1 METQITVGVTGHRH
15 LFEADK
21 PRLRDE
27 IRRFFLE
34 NFDANQPVRVLDGL
48 AEGADQLVAQTVLE
62 LKANERPN
70 LRLTAFL
77 PMPIQFYEADFDADS
92 DEKPSPRE
100 TFYRLLLRADETVE
114 LPLLPE
120 NRQLALEGGDFNR
133 VLQYD
138 LLGAQLAAHST
149 HLLAL
154 WDGRTEGLK
163 PGGTGDVVRRVLS
176 ASPGEK
182 KVWHI
187 VTPQNKKGLT
197 RPENVPQGGWIG
209 APDGITVPGTY
220 ASLEEACQKAPDGA
234 VLTIKPGKYTLEKTI
249 KLSRNLTL
257 RGETGRAGDVVIDCP
272 EFGAFEITSG
282 SPQIFRCTITSR
294 RGAGIC
300 VKGKEADPVVEE
312 CIVKDCGEAGV
323 VVIKEG
329 RGEFR
334 GCEID

>member
-15 LFEADK
+15 LFEADI

-48 AEGADQLVAQTVLE
+48 AEGADQLVAGTVLE

-77 PMPIQFYEADFDADS
+77 PMPIQFYEADFDADPG
-92 DEKPSPRE
+92 EKPSPRE

-120 NRQLALEGGDFNR
+120 NRLLALEGGAFNR
-133 VLQYD
+133 LLQYD

-176 ASPGEK
+176 ASSGEK

-187 VTPQNKKGLT
+187 VTPQNKKGLA
-197 RPENVPQGGWIG
+197 RPENALHGGWI
-209 APDGITVPGTY
+209 
-220 ASLEEACQKAPDGA
+220 E
-234 VLTIKPGKYTLEKTI
+234 
-249 KLSRNLTL
+249 
-257 RGETGRAGDVVIDCP
+257 
-272 EFGAFEITSG
+272 
-282 SPQIFRCTITSR
+282 
-294 RGAGIC
+294 
-300 VKGKEADPVVEE
+300 
-312 CIVKDCGEAGV
+312 
-323 VVIKEG
+323 
-329 RGEFR
+329 
-334 GCEID
+334 